1 MDTMDTARRRD
12 NRESW
17 RHSYV
22 TRGSLSSV
30 LTAFSSIWRW
40 FDSLPEKQL
49 TRRGLMELTDD
60 QLKDIGISRSEARRE
75 GSRPFWD

>member
-1 MDTMDTARRRD
+1 MNTMGTARRQD

-17 RHSYV
+17 RHLNATSFL
-22 TRGSLSSV
+22 RSV

-75 GSRPFWD
+75 ASRPFWD